1 MELDFGTYDLHARMP
16 DMYVARQH
24 LGGPELKDIAGAVR
38 AGLLESHLLDGV
50 GKGQRIAI
58 TAGSRGISRIA
69 DVLSAVVDTVREL
82 GAEPFVVPAMGSH
95 GGATAE
101 GQVQLLREL
110 GVTEESVGAP
120 IRATM
125 DVEPLGRV
133 PGGPETYMD
142 AYAAKADGIVV
153 VNRVKPHSDFHGPIE
168 SGLAKMT
175 VIGLGKRHGA
185 DAMHV
190 YGAPGLR
197 TLLPPTARYITS
209 KKPILAGV
217 AIVENQRHEPAVI
230 RVLPPDQFGGP
241 EEERLLEDARKLLP
255 GLPFDQLDV
264 LIVDEIGKNY
274 SGAGMDT
281 TVIGRIL
288 VPGQPENPR
297 PIITAIVALNVSP
310 ESHGNAAG
318 LGMADVTTRHLV
330 EQIDFRAFY
339 LNGITSGTFGLR
351 RSSIPF
357 VMQDDYTAVSL
368 ALHAAA
374 ASHPD
379 SPRLARICN
388 TLEVGTLLISEAL
401 VDEARQAG
409 VEIGEAIGPLAFDA
423 EGRIAPWPDEGNRTA
438 AGQQPDVFVQPLPGE
453 AEAVRTEC

>member
-1 MELDFGTYDLHARMP
+1 MELDFGTYDLHAPMP
-16 DMYVARQH
+16 VMYVARRQ
-24 LGGPELKDIAGAVR
+24 LGGPTVSDVAAEVR
-38 AGLLESHLLDGV
+38 RGLLDSQLLDGV
-50 GKGQRIAI
+50 GEGQQIAI
-58 TAGSRGISRIA
+58 TAGSRGISGIA
-69 DVLSAVVDTVREL
+69 EVLRSVVATVRER

-101 GQVQLLREL
+101 GQVQLLGEL
-110 GVTEESVGAP
+110 GVTEESLGAP

-125 DVEPLGRV
+125 EVEHLGRV
-133 PGGPETYMD
+133 PGGPEAYMD
-142 AYAAKADGIVV
+142 AYAAGADGIIV

-197 TLLPPTARYITS
+197 TLLPPTSRYITS
-209 KKPILAGV
+209 KKPVLGGV
-217 AIVENQRHEPAVI
+217 AIVENERHETAMI
-230 RVLPPDQFGGP
+230 RVLPPEQFGGP
-241 EEERLLEDARKLLP
+241 GEVEILNEARTLLP

-264 LIVDEIGKNY
+264 LVVDEIGKNY

-281 TVIGRIL
+281 TVIGRIM
-288 VPGQPENPR
+288 VPGQEENPA
-297 PIITAIVALNVSP
+297 PVITAIVVLDVSP

-318 LGMADVTTRHLV
+318 LGMADVTTRRLV
-330 EQIDFRAFY
+330 EQIDFRSFY

-379 SPRLARICN
+379 APRLARIRN

-409 VEIGEAIGPLAFDA
+409 VEVGESLGPMAFDA
-423 EGRIAPWPDEGNRTA
+423 EGRIASWPSENGPGTKGEQPQVFVEPPPDEA
-438 AGQQPDVFVQPLPGE
+438 DAI
-453 AEAVRTEC
+453 RTEC